1 MATKSERFAV
11 RLTADQDAVI
21 RAAAE
26 AQGVDLTTFTVTA
39 ALAHAQDVLA
49 DRRLFILDEDAWD
62 AFLER
67 LDQPATSIPPLEQLF
82 AEPSVF
88 ADEE

>member
-39 ALAHAQDVLA
+39 ALAHAQNVLA
-49 DRRLFILDEDAWD
+49 DRRLFILDEGAWD

-67 LDQPATSIPPLEQLF
+67 LDQPATRIPPLEQLF
-82 AEPSVF
+82 AEQSVF
-88 ADEE
+88 TDEE